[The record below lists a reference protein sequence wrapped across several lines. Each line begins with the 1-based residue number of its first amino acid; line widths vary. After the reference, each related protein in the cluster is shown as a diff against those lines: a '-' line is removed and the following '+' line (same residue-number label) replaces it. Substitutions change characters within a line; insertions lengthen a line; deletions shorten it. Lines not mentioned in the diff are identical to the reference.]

1 MTTHN
6 TLSVLFV
13 CLGNIC
19 RSPLAEGIFSQR
31 LSEKNLD
38 NKIRVDSA
46 GTGDWHIGSPAD
58 PRSISVAEENKI
70 VLDGKARLVSQEDFH
85 CFDYIFAMDRHNLND
100 LEDLQRQHGGKAKI
114 RLFREFDTS
123 TESTLDVPDPYYG
136 GIEDFRDAFDLLD
149 STCRQIIDHLVEKF
163 AL

>member
-70 VLDGKARLVSQEDFH
+70 VLDGKARLVRQEDFH

-149 STCRQIIDHLVEKF
+149 STCREIIDHLVEKL